1 MIANGRDDITLRSAT
16 TSPGDS
22 AEILD
27 QTWIGDIFERFS
39 KDMGALLPK
48 LGRMASAGG
57 LAIQTANT
65 PLDSTYSNLKLLI

>member
-57 LAIQTANT
+57 LASYKPRIRHLTLRIA
-65 PLDSTYSNLKLLI
+65 I